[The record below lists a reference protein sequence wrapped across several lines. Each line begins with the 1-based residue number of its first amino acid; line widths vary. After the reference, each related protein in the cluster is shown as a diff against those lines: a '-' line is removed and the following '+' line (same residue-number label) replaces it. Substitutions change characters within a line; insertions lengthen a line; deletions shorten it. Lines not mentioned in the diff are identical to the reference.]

1 MGALPSPVLPPGA
14 HQVLVRALHELHH
27 EAGWPSLRSLARDT
41 GVSHTTVSKAFSSS
55 ALPPWGTVELL
66 VEAMGGSRAEF
77 HVLWLA
83 ASSSDDDDAP
93 PPPSPGI
100 AGRRTEL
107 AVVRDH
113 LDGGGGLLV
122 VTGEAGIGKS
132 TLVDAAAALTDTR
145 VAVGRC
151 LPFSTEVP
159 LMPVVELLRSIH
171 DADDGRWIGEALSD
185 CPAYAREALAR
196 LLPELSAAA
205 ASTDDVD
212 FAQQHLYAA
221 VAAVLARLAATR
233 PLAVV
238 VEDLHVSDATTL
250 DLLEYV
256 LSRDVD
262 VPITVTWR
270 LDDQTVQRWR
280 SEWLARVQALPGVR
294 TMSLGPLTLAE
305 TRDQL
310 RLAGW
315 LDGTTSD
322 RARRIHERSR
332 GHPLFTAH
340 LAIQGDDPTLPPVL
354 ADLLDRRLGDLSPDQ
369 GRVATALG
377 VADGPVDVRLVTAA
391 TGLDDHAV
399 LDALRHLA
407 ARHLV
412 SVGATDTVRLAHP
425 LLADAARRRLL
436 PGEVRRLHRT
446 FAELLGRDGGADPA
460 VVAEHWRLAGGTTE
474 EARWRAAAARQA
486 RRRTDPRSEAE
497 HWLRILELG
506 RQHAVSPEGLVTAW
520 LSAFDALQL
529 SGRLEACAALV
540 DEEQPDVDALPDEQ
554 AARVI
559 RRAAQVAWL
568 VKDDPEGSVV
578 LADRALDRLAGHA
591 VGPDLVR
598 VLDQRADA
606 LMDLARYDEA
616 TRDLQS
622 ALDAC
627 AELDDDALYL
637 ETAATLGWLVG
648 HLGDLAAALDLFRRA
663 RSRVAGTAGAWR
675 EANLAMMHTDVLL
688 QHHRPPDEVEEAA
701 QRVLDLGREW
711 QLDFHLLTLV
721 KANVVEAYLD
731 AGRTGDA
738 AARLV
743 DVPRSHSYDDWP
755 GQWVSARLDIVQ
767 GRTDD
772 AIRTMRGLVK
782 TGGST
787 RNRLNRAVWEATALL
802 WQEEPAEAWV
812 ALRDPLEAF
821 LDSPGIVDYWMAFL
835 VLARAVA
842 DMRTPPGDRP
852 SDEDTA
858 ALEDL
863 EDLRRGA
870 RLDPLDPQRSSAGVA
885 AGVTWE
891 AELVRASGTDT
902 VDQWSRAAVAWGH
915 LGRPHAA
922 AYCRWRAAQ
931 VALREGRGAVA
942 ERLLRRAAADAREHV
957 PLSRVIAESSGRR
970 VGGD

>member
-1 MGALPSPVLPPGA
+1 M
-14 HQVLVRALHELHH
+14 
-27 EAGWPSLRSLARDT
+27 
-41 GVSHTTVSKAFSSS
+41 
-55 ALPPWGTVELL
+55 
-66 VEAMGGSRAEF
+66 EAMGGSRAEF
-77 HVLWLA
+77 HALWLA
-83 ASSSDDDDAP
+83 ASSSSDDDAAP
-93 PPPSPGI
+93 APSPGI
-100 AGRRTEL
+100 AGRRAEL

-113 LDGGGGLLV
+113 LDGHGGLLV

-132 TLVDAAAALTDTR
+132 TLVDAAAVLTETR

-151 LPFSTEVP
+151 LPLSTDVP

-171 DADDGRWIGEALSD
+171 DADEGRWIGEALSD

-196 LLPELSAAA
+196 LLPELGAAA

-262 VPITVTWR
+262 VPVTVTWR
-270 LDDQTVQRWR
+270 LDHQRVQRWR

-294 TMSLGPLTLAE
+294 TMSLGPLTLEE

-315 LDGTTSD
+315 LDGTTRD

-377 VADGPVDVRLVTAA
+377 VADGPVGVELVAAA

-460 VVAEHWRLAGGTTE
+460 VVAEHWRLAGGTKE

-506 RQHAVSPEGLVTAW
+506 RQHAVCARGPRHGVAVRVRRLAAVGPARGLRGP
-520 LSAFDALQL
+520 
-529 SGRLEACAALV
+529 GRRG
-540 DEEQPDVDALPDEQ
+540 
-554 AARVI
+554 AARR
-559 RRAAQVAWL
+559 RRAARRAGSEG
-568 VKDDPEGSVV
+568 DPPRG
-578 LADRALDRLAGHA
+578 AGRLAGQGRPRGVRRA
-591 VGPDLVR
+591 GRPRARPPGRARCRPRPRPRPGPARRR
-598 VLDQRADA
+598 VDGPGPLRRGDTRPAERSRRMRGARRRRVVPRDGRHPG
-606 LMDLARYDEA
+606 LARG
-616 TRDLQS
+616 S
-622 ALDAC
+622 P
-627 AELDDDALYL
+627 
-637 ETAATLGWLVG
+637 
-648 HLGDLAAALDLFRRA
+648 RR
-663 RSRVAGTAGAWR
+663 
-675 EANLAMMHTDVLL
+675 
-688 QHHRPPDEVEEAA
+688 P
-701 QRVLDLGREW
+701 
-711 QLDFHLLTLV
+711 
-721 KANVVEAYLD
+721 
-731 AGRTGDA
+731 
-738 AARLV
+738 
-743 DVPRSHSYDDWP
+743 
-755 GQWVSARLDIVQ
+755 
-767 GRTDD
+767 
-772 AIRTMRGLVK
+772 
-782 TGGST
+782 
-787 RNRLNRAVWEATALL
+787 
-802 WQEEPAEAWV
+802 
-812 ALRDPLEAF
+812 
-821 LDSPGIVDYWMAFL
+821 
-835 VLARAVA
+835 
-842 DMRTPPGDRP
+842 
-852 SDEDTA
+852 
-858 ALEDL
+858 
-863 EDLRRGA
+863 RRGA
-870 RLDPLDPQRSSAGVA
+870 RPVPPGAQPGAPARPERG
-885 AGVTWE
+885 
-891 AELVRASGTDT
+891 
-902 VDQWSRAAVAWGH
+902 
-915 LGRPHAA
+915 GRPT
-922 AYCRWRAAQ
+922 WR
-931 VALREGRGAVA
+931 
-942 ERLLRRAAADAREHV
+942 
-957 PLSRVIAESSGRR
+957 
-970 VGGD
+970 